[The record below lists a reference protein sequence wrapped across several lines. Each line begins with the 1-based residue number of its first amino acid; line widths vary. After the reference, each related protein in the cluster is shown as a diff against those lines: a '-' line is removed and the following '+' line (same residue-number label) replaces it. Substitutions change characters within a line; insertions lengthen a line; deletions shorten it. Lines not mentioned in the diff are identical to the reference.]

1 MRLPWGMMPVYLAF
15 GLTEFE
21 IQLIAGARMKHDYFY
36 TSPLGRRLFS
46 LDLGPLTL
54 ALIGSADH
62 AALDAL
68 AQRFRPGCP
77 LCADILDAK
86 GFNPNRYLAADAPV
100 DPLPLPRQDALPPVT
115 KTQPQEQKLK
125 EVEKENTAEGL
136 PKPQEFFDAL
146 LSLPDRKK
154 SNGAGRA
161 AQAVSKRFAVSLA
174 SIYQARKVLKSGSP
188 GLVEAMRSNSIP
200 VKTAY
205 KKLFAELHGENEYV
219 Q

>member
-1 MRLPWGMMPVYLAF
+1 MSL
-15 GLTEFE
+15 
-21 IQLIAGARMKHDYFY
+21 LIALTHSQTPWTYPVFFARSSSSLLAATGWCSLFSFGVC
-36 TSPLGRRLFS
+36 SPLALFKTALLRLVS
-46 LDLGPLTL
+46 
-54 ALIGSADH
+54 ALN
-62 AALDAL
+62 ALD
-68 AQRFRPGCP
+68 
-77 LCADILDAK
+77 
-86 GFNPNRYLAADAPV
+86 NRYLAADAPV
-100 DPLPLPRQDALPPVT
+100 DPLPLPREDVLPPVA
-115 KTQPQEQKLK
+115 KTQLPQEQKLK

-174 SIYQARKVLKSGSP
+174 SVYQARKVLKSGSP

-205 KKLFAELHGENEYV
+205 KKLFAELHGGNEYV